1 MSGLYTY
8 RLCSFVLALGLGMGV
23 VTLSVVSLNSR
34 AIVLVE
40 DDEDVDVLYARL
52 GIAAGL
58 STAISIM
65 LMLLRDSC
73 HRPISIIFELVDAAA
88 VYAAAW
94 TVVVVMAAAESSDV
108 TVCNSTN
115 SYEQTICSDAGV
127 IVGLSAL
134 LVVVLSLYLLVLLFV
149 ACTGAMHGT
158 PIWTCPVRPDSRHR
172 RSLGDLESKP
182 GEQVEVKEGPG
193 APRVSPNA

>member
-1 MSGLYTY
+1 M
-8 RLCSFVLALGLGMGV
+8 
-23 VTLSVVSLNSR
+23 
-34 AIVLVE
+34 
-40 DDEDVDVLYARL
+40 
-52 GIAAGL
+52 
-58 STAISIM
+58 
-65 LMLLRDSC
+65 
-73 HRPISIIFELVDAAA
+73 
-88 VYAAAW
+88 
-94 TVVVVMAAAESSDV
+94 VVMAAAESSDV

-134 LVVVLSLYLLVLLFV
+134 SVVVRKSLPVADTIEAFSSLLSTVSLYLLVLLFV

>member
-40 DDEDVDVLYARL
+40 DDEDVDVLHARL

-65 LMLLRDSC
+65 IM
-73 HRPISIIFELVDAAA
+73 PISIIFELVDAAA

-94 TVVVVMAAAESSDV
+94 TVVVVMAAASSSDV

-115 SYEQTICSDAGV
+115 SYEQSICSDAGV

-172 RSLGDLESKP
+172 KSLRDVESTP